1 MPKEIIFYFPIEPLK
16 NKAGTAILTID
27 WYKKQFKFPISKEY
41 FESKGIKSFGPYTL
55 NSEIPNLS
63 DVVSYNSKV
72 LNFQG
77 KVEKRLFQYPED
89 IIHILISPIK

>member
-1 MPKEIIFYFPIEPLK
+1 MPKEIIFYSPIEPLK

-41 FESKGIKSFGPYTL
+41 FESKVTIFS
-55 NSEIPNLS
+55 NEVPNLS
-63 DVVSYNSKV
+63 DGISYNSKDFK
-72 LNFQG
+72 LQG

>member
-1 MPKEIIFYFPIEPLK
+1 MSKEIIFYSPIEPLK

-27 WYKKQFKFPISKEY
+27 WYKKQFKLPISEDY
-41 FESKGIKSFGPYTL
+41 FKTNGLVFS
-55 NSEIPNLS
+55 NEIPNLS
-63 DVVSYNSKV
+63 DVVSYNSKDF
-72 LNFQG
+72 NFQG